1 MPGQRGTQRNLRP
14 EAPARLRGP
23 YGTIIGQ
30 TPMNRILAQKA
41 AQVGAAEEAEAPSDF
56 GGLGGLLGSILG
68 FAVGGPPGAAIGGSL
83 GGAAGGMASS
93 PGSPPGTTQV
103 PLPAGS
109 APGAT
114 GMGSAVIGTQPTPE
128 PMGIPDWQQAAGI
141 ASKAIGPLLNSL
153 GPQTAAPPVSPSMLP
168 SGAGGP
174 PSMSQ
179 WGGYQQPSALP
190 ASVPQPLPQTRVS
203 PSLFPG
209 GSNFVPAGGGYAP
222 QAPAPPRQPSMS
234 ELPGATYQ
242 QPSAL
247 PMAARTPFPQAPS
260 GLIPGALA
268 NFSVSDFLNP
278 GVQTP
283 DIVQL
288 IQQQILA
295 GMA

>member
-190 ASVPQPLPQTRVS
+190 VSVPQPLPQTRVP
-203 PSLFPG
+203 PSMFPG
-209 GSNFVPAGGGYAP
+209 GSNFVPAGTM
-222 QAPAPPRQPSMS
+222 QPPP
-234 ELPGATYQ
+234 Q
-242 QPSAL
+242 QPL
-247 PMAARTPFPQAPS
+247 PWQQPPAQQQQPFQQGPMVAQNAFPRAPS
-260 GLIPGALA
+260 GMIPGALA
-268 NFSVSDFLNP
+268 NFSVSDLLNP
-278 GVQTP
+278 NVQTP
-283 DIVQL
+283 DITEL

-295 GMA
+295 GMV